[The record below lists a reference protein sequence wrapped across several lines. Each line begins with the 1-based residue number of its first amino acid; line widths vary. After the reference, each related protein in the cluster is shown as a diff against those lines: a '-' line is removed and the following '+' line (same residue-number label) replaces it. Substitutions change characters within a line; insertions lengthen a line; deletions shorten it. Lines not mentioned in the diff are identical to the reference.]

1 MVSITEEFAVSK
13 GQTMKKMDR
22 SGSRQ
27 GKGVV
32 HKIGSI
38 MRSLPSRTQVFLNE
52 WWLVNA
58 NGKGLAIGGFAH
70 RDERVSLFCSAP
82 IVKRHDTTT
91 FETADGM
98 TIMVGGLINRLR
110 TLENGFS
117 SKVCNKFL
125 LGFPYDWAEYSTSC
139 YGEDSSIQA
148 GSVKATVSEET
159 DSQSRSTTNY
169 FEATSLDDV
178 TVPKLRDLFSLGDLD
193 DSFLMEKIYD
203 DVVGMLGSSA
213 EHDGEFLRS
222 SRKNSLGMAAKSQFN
237 EAQIKKKKSS
247 EDGLCKHNEDI
258 LSARKTVKKV
268 NHKSGRQ
275 LRALRRRREGVST
288 RSMTKLKK

>member
-1 MVSITEEFAVSK
+1 
-13 GQTMKKMDR
+13 MKKMDR

-27 GKGVV
+27 GKGQVPKV
-32 HKIGSI
+32 GSI
-38 MRSLPSRTQVFLNE
+38 MQSLPSQTQVFLNE

-70 RDERVSLFCSAP
+70 RDSERVSLFCSAP

-117 SKVCNKFL
+117 SKVCNKFR

-139 YGEDSSIQA
+139 YGDSSVQA
-148 GSVKATVSEET
+148 TSVKATATEET
-159 DSQSRSTTNY
+159 DSQSRSFTNY

-178 TVPKLRDLFSLGDLD
+178 TVPRLHDSFCLSDLD
-193 DSFLMEKIYD
+193 DSFLMKKIYE
-203 DVVGMLGSSA
+203 DVVGMLGSGT
-213 EHDGEFLRS
+213 EHDGKFLNS
-222 SRKNSLGMAAKSQFN
+222 SGKSRPSTAAKSQIN
-237 EAQIKKKKSS
+237 QAQINEKQSK

-258 LSARKTVKKV
+258 LSARKIVKKV
-268 NHKSGRQ
+268 NHKSCHQ
-275 LRALRRRREGVST
+275 LRAANAFRQREGVST
-288 RSMTKLKK
+288 RSMTRFKGPTN